1 MKALV
6 ADSDPDRLRQLEGWL
21 SRWGHDVLPVRDGV
35 EAWHQLE
42 KEREPVLVVLAW
54 RMEGMPGIDVCRRIR
69 LQPEL
74 PSAYVLLIADGRAAE
89 DLLDGLNAGADDFL
103 FTPLDA
109 NETRARIRTGARIVE
124 IERALKASQDAL
136 RVQST
141 RDATTGSWNRAAIL
155 DVLRKEQERAR
166 RKSGSVAIVL
176 ADLDAFRDVNESLG
190 APIGDE
196 VLCEAAR
203 RMSSTLRPYD
213 AVGRYGGEEF
223 LIVLPGSDGLGAL
236 TVAERIREAFARRPV
251 TTSAGPVSVTLS
263 LGVAS
268 EGGEAA
274 TESNALLRAAD
285 SALKRA
291 KSGGRNRTALADD
304 SGVAI
309 DAVPDG
315 G

>member
-109 NETRARIRTGARIVE
+109 NETRARIRTGSMSSARSRSVPGA
-124 IERALKASQDAL
+124 RAARS
-136 RVQST
+136 RSCSRIST
-141 RDATTGSWNRAAIL
+141 RSATSTSRS
-155 DVLRKEQERAR
+155 ERRLATRFCAR
-166 RKSGSVAIVL
+166 P
-176 ADLDAFRDVNESLG
+176 LG
-190 APIGDE
+190 G
-196 VLCEAAR
+196 
-203 RMSSTLRPYD
+203 
-213 AVGRYGGEEF
+213 
-223 LIVLPGSDGLGAL
+223 
-236 TVAERIREAFARRPV
+236 
-251 TTSAGPVSVTLS
+251 
-263 LGVAS
+263 
-268 EGGEAA
+268 
-274 TESNALLRAAD
+274 
-285 SALKRA
+285 
-291 KSGGRNRTALADD
+291 
-304 SGVAI
+304 
-309 DAVPDG
+309 
-315 G
+315 